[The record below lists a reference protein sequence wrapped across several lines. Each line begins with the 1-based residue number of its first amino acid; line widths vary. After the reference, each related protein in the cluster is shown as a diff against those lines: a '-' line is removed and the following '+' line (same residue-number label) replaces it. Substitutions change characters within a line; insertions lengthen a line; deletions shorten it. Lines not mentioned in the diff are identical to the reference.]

1 MFFWLLVQVGCVTR
15 LVPQKGVHLIRHAI
29 YRTLER
35 GGQFILLGS
44 SPVSSIQVCHWMNF
58 SFVNGIRIGFY
69 RGMISPFV
77 YTSQMNMARII
88 RIEHPTLVPGDCVF
102 ELDTD
107 YLTFVQLM

>member
-1 MFFWLLVQVGCVTR
+1 MTR

-58 SFVNGIRIGFY
+58 SSVNGISIESF

-77 YTSQMNMARII
+77 YIRQMNTARII

-107 YLTFVQLM
+107 YIKFLQLTS

>member
-1 MFFWLLVQVGCVTR
+1 MTR

-44 SPVSSIQVCHWMNF
+44 SPVSSIQVCHLMNF
-58 SFVNGIRIGFY
+58 SFVKGIRVESY
-69 RGMISPFV
+69 RGHDLPFV
-77 YTSQMNMARII
+77 YISQMNMARNI
-88 RIEHPTLVPGDCVF
+88 RIEHPTLVPGDCMF

-107 YLTFVQLM
+107 NLTFVQLMS